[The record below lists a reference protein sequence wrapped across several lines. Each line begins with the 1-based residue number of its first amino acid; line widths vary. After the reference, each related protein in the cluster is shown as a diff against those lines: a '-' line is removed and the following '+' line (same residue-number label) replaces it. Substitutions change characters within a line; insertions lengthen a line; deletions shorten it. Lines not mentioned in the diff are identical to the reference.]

1 MRVVVKLLLI
11 FVLVFA
17 GVKIWYGRL
26 EERLQMPAAVTAAKV
41 AEPEVER
48 TEIARKPDDYSII
61 VDRNIFQA
69 AITKTEKVET
79 SPVPAELA
87 ATKLKLSLMGTI
99 SGVERDSRAIISD
112 DQKKQQDIY
121 QIGDSIQGAL
131 IKTIERG
138 RVVLNVNGA
147 DEELLLKDREGGGPA
162 YEPSPADFYQEPEAP
177 AEPAAAEPA
186 AAEPAAEG
194 GTVQPAEQAVG
205 PEAPEQPLPPETA
218 EPQAEPET
226 PAVIEPT
233 ARPRPQRR
241 AIRMPASRD
250 GTPYNASGMR
260 NVDKENIN
268 AKED

>member
-1 MRVVVKLLLI
+1 MMRVAVKLLLI

-26 EERLQMPAAVTAAKV
+26 EEQLRVPAAVTETRV
-41 AEPEVER
+41 TEPEVER
-48 TEIARKPDDYSII
+48 TVIERKPDDYSII

-69 AITKTEKVET
+69 AITKTEKAET
-79 SPVPAELA
+79 PAVPAELA

-99 SGVERDSRAIISD
+99 YGVERDSRAIISD

-162 YEPSPADFYQEPEAP
+162 YEPSPTDFYQEPEAP

-186 AAEPAAEG
+186 AEPEAVE
-194 GTVQPAEQAVG
+194 TAEQPVG
-205 PEAPEQPLPPETA
+205 PEVPGQPVQPETA

-233 ARPRPQRR
+233 VRPRPQRR
-241 AIRMPASRD
+241 VLRMPASKD

-260 NVDKENIN
+260 NVDKEQIN

>member
-1 MRVVVKLLLI
+1 MRVAVKLLLI

-26 EERLQMPAAVTAAKV
+26 EDRLRVPVAAKESTV
-41 AEPEVER
+41 TEPEVER
-48 TEIARKPDDYSII
+48 TEIARKPDDYTII

-69 AITKTEKVET
+69 AITKVEKVEA
-79 SPVPAELA
+79 PPLELT

-162 YEPSPADFYQEPEAP
+162 YEPSPADFFQEPEAP
-177 AEPAAAEPA
+177 AEPVAEPVAEPA
-186 AAEPAAEG
+186 VEPAAE
-194 GTVQPAEQAVG
+194 AEAV
-205 PEAPEQPLPPETA
+205 ETA
-218 EPQAEPET
+218 EQPTVPEVPGQPLQPEMAEPQPEPET

-241 AIRMPASRD
+241 VLRMPASKD
-250 GTPYNASGMR
+250 GNPYNASGMR
-260 NVDKENIN
+260 KGGKENI
-268 AKED
+268 KDRED

>member
-1 MRVVVKLLLI
+1 VMRVAVKLLLI

-26 EERLQMPAAVTAAKV
+26 EDRLRVPVATTESTVT
-41 AEPEVER
+41 EPEVER
-48 TEIARKPDDYSII
+48 TEIARKPDDYTII

-69 AITKTEKVET
+69 AITKVEKVEA
-79 SPVPAELA
+79 PPLELT

-162 YEPSPADFYQEPEAP
+162 YEPSPADLFQEPEAP
-177 AEPAAAEPA
+177 AEPVAEP
-186 AAEPAAEG
+186 AAEPAAE
-194 GTVQPAEQAVG
+194 AEAV
-205 PEAPEQPLPPETA
+205 ETA
-218 EPQAEPET
+218 EQPVVPEVPGQPVQPEMAEPQPEPET

-233 ARPRPQRR
+233 VRPRPQRR
-241 AIRMPASRD
+241 ALRMPASKD
-250 GTPYNASGMR
+250 GNPYDASGMR
-260 NVDKENIN
+260 KGGKENI
-268 AKED
+268 KDRED